1 MICMLLIGEIKPKT
15 LTLQDEEKEFN
26 PMIKGNLKEIFG
38 EEHENNSENDML
50 LLWSSEWGSSKQG
63 FH

>member
-1 MICMLLIGEIKPKT
+1 MLCMLLIGEIKHKT

-38 EEHENNSENDML
+38 EEHEN
-50 LLWSSEWGSSKQG
+50 SSANEMFSLRSLE
-63 FH
+63 